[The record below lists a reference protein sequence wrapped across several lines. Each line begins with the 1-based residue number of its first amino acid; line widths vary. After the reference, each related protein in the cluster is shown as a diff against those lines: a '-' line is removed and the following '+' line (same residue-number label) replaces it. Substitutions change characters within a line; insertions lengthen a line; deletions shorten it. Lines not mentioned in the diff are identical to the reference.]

1 MTLNLSVDEVLTTTR
16 SVRKRLDFEKPVSRE
31 VLMECLDLALQAP
44 TGSNSQ
50 GWQWVFVEDAEKKKA
65 IGDIYLGNASDYLK
79 APPAREY
86 AEGDTRKERMGKVRD
101 SATYLAEH
109 MHEAPVLLI
118 PCLEGRADESPLG
131 GVSFWASLFPAVWSF
146 CLALR
151 SRGLGTC
158 WTTLH
163 LLNDGER
170 EAADVLGIPYDKYSQ
185 GGLFPVAYTKGTD
198 FRPAKRLPAESL
210 THWNSW

>member
-50 GWQWVFVEDAEKKKA
+50 GWQWVFVEDADKKKA
-65 IGDIYLGNASDYLK
+65 IGDIYLSNASGYLK

-86 AEGDTRKERMGKVRD
+86 AQGDTRRERMGKVRD

-118 PCLEGRADESPLG
+118 PCLEGRADQSPLG

-151 SRGLGTC
+151 SRGLGSC

-163 LLNDGER
+163 LLGDGEQR
-170 EAADVLGIPYDKYSQ
+170 AAEVLGIPYDEYSQ
-185 GGLFPVAYTKGTD
+185 GGLFPIAYTKGTD
-198 FRPAKRLPAESL
+198 FRPAKRLPAASL

>member
-16 SVRKRLDFEKPVSRE
+16 SVRKRLDFDKPVSRE

-65 IGDIYLGNASDYLK
+65 IGDMYLARALPYLSSPS
-79 APPAREY
+79 AEY
-86 AEGDTRKERMGKVRD
+86 PEGDTRGERMGKVRD
-101 SATYLAEH
+101 SATYLAER

-118 PCLEGRADESPLG
+118 PCLQGRGEQARLG

-151 SRGLGTC
+151 SRGLGSC

-163 LLNDGER
+163 LLDDGEQQ
-170 EAADVLGIPYDKYSQ
+170 AAEVLGIPYDKYSQ
-185 GGLFPVAYTKGTD
+185 GGLFPIAYTKGTD
-198 FRPAKRLPAESL
+198 FRPAKRLPAEQL
-210 THWNSW
+210 THWNAW

>member
-16 SVRKRLDFEKPVSRE
+16 SVRKRLDFDKPVSRE

-50 GWQWVFVEDAEKKKA
+50 GWQWVFVEDADKKKA
-65 IGDIYLGNASDYLK
+65 IADVYLARALSYLSMP
-79 APPAREY
+79 APEY
-86 AEGDTRKERMGKVRD
+86 AEGDTRGERMGKVRD

-109 MHEAPVLLI
+109 MHEAPVLMI
-118 PCLEGRADESPLG
+118 PCIQGREDKSPLG

-151 SRGLGTC
+151 SRGLGSC

-163 LLNDGER
+163 LLADGER
-170 EAADVLGIPYDKYSQ
+170 QVADVLGIPYDDYSQ
-185 GGLFPVAYTKGTD
+185 GGLFPIAYTKGTD
-198 FRPAKRLPAESL
+198 FRPAKRLPADRL

>member
-1 MTLNLSVDEVLTTTR
+1 MTLNLSVDEVLATTR
-16 SVRKRLDFEKPVSRE
+16 SVRKRLDFDKPVSRD
-31 VLMECLDLALQAP
+31 VLRECLELALQAP
-44 TGSNSQ
+44 TGSNAQ

-65 IGDIYLGNASDYLK
+65 IADVYLANARGYLS
-79 APPAREY
+79 APGAAYP
-86 AEGDTRKERMGKVRD
+86 EGDTRGERMGAVRD

-118 PCLEGRADESPLG
+118 PCLEGRPDKSPLG

-151 SRGLGTC
+151 SRGLGSC

-163 LLNDGER
+163 LLRDGEQQV
-170 EAADVLGIPYDKYSQ
+170 ADILGIPNDRYSQ
-185 GGLFPVAYTKGTD
+185 GGLFPIAYTKGTD
-198 FRPAKRLPAESL
+198 FRPAKRLPAEQV
-210 THWNSW
+210 THWDGW

>member
-16 SVRKRLDFEKPVSRE
+16 SVRKRLDYDKSVSRE

-50 GWQWVFVEDAEKKKA
+50 GWQWVFVEEAEKKKA
-65 IGDIYLGNASDYLK
+65 LGDIYLANARGYLSS
-79 APPAREY
+79 PSTEY
-86 AEGDTRKERMGKVRD
+86 PEGDTRGERMGKVRD

-109 MHEAPVLLI
+109 MHEAPVLMI
-118 PCLEGRADESPLG
+118 PCIFGRADKQPLG

-151 SRGLGTC
+151 SRGLGSC

-163 LLNDGER
+163 LLGDGER
-170 EAADVLGIPYDKYSQ
+170 QAAEVLGIPNDQYSQ
-185 GGLFPVAYTKGTD
+185 GGLFPIAYTKGTD
-198 FRPAKRLPAESL
+198 FRPAKRLPAASL
-210 THWNSW
+210 THWNTW

>member
-16 SVRKRLDFEKPVSRE
+16 SVRKRLDFDKPVSRE

-50 GWQWVFVEDAEKKKA
+50 GWQWVFVEDADKKKA
-65 IGDIYLGNASDYLK
+65 IGDIYLANATGYLS
-79 APPAREY
+79 APGAQY
-86 AEGDTRKERMGKVRD
+86 AEGDTRGERMDKVRD

-109 MHEAPVLLI
+109 MHEAPVLMV
-118 PCLEGRADESPLG
+118 PCIFGREDKQPLG

-151 SRGLGTC
+151 SRGLGSC

-163 LLNDGER
+163 LLGDGEKQ
-170 EAADVLGIPYDKYSQ
+170 AAAVLGIPYDKYSQ
-185 GGLFPVAYTKGTD
+185 AGLFPIAYTKGAD
-198 FRPAKRLPAESL
+198 FRPAKRLPAEQV
-210 THWNSW
+210 THWNGW